1 MLQIMKWTAPFFLL
15 LGTAGLLMNEFIFAW
30 GRPATLTFAAL
41 NIIGLAQF
49 VIIYSW
55 TKKVGRH
62 DIS

>member
-1 MLQIMKWTAPFFLL
+1 MLQMMKWTAPFFLL

-49 VIIYSW
+49 VIIYAW
-55 TKKVGRH
+55 MKKDGRR